1 MFKWLADNSGTIS
14 IVFGGI
20 AIAGAFLVLG
30 SLSVW
35 TLSTPMLVKLGSAI
49 GVLFLG
55 SAGFGGYYF
64 GMENG
69 IWRERDRQQ
78 AEIELC
84 RNLDIEI
91 AAAQQRSSASNSTN
105 QQVSEAANLSIEDV
119 KHVTMQASIDSLTKR
134 VSALEGA
141 QSTRFQNESLREL
154 HDERMRNAMEVN
166 IGSDSDSED
175 RNLLSQQSMFA
186 TPTLRNRQPAANTPL
201 SLGVVP
207 RHRNNTHK

>member
-1 MFKWLADNSGTIS
+1 MFKWLADHSGTIS
-14 IVFGGI
+14 TVLGGI
-20 AIAGAFLVLG
+20 AIVGAILVFG

-35 TLSTPMLVKLGSAI
+35 TLSIPTLVKLGSAI
-49 GVLFLG
+49 GGLFLG
-55 SAGFGGYYF
+55 SAGFGLYYL
-64 GMENG
+64 GMEYG
-69 IWRERDRQQ
+69 ARRELYRQQ
-78 AEIELC
+78 AVIELD
-84 RNLDIEI
+84 RNIDTELARVQQGRTVTNSETQQFSQTADVI
-91 AAAQQRSSASNSTN
+91 A
-105 QQVSEAANLSIEDV
+105 ENL

-175 RNLLSQQSMFA
+175 INLLSQQSMFA